1 MSEVTPSGVLVG
13 LGELGVSVLVPGA
26 PGFAEAARPALAQY
40 EGVKPQVVVRAAS
53 AEDVSR
59 TLRFARERRMR
70 VVPRG
75 GGHCF
80 AGRSSTDGILLDL
93 GGLDSVSVSVSK
105 DGLATVGAGV
115 RLGPL
120 YDALDERGWTLPAGC
135 GATVGIAGLTLGG
148 GLGLLGRR
156 YGTTSDRLR
165 AAEVVLTDGRIVQ
178 CDEEREP
185 ELFWALRGAGGG
197 QFGVVTSLVFDAVP
211 SLDATR
217 IVLTWPAGSAAA
229 VISAWQVWAPDA
241 PDELNVS
248 LKVTATGTDGPQQI
262 VLFGA
267 MLGAEHQ
274 TAALMEEF
282 VRLAG
287 VAPASQSLALL
298 PYRVL
303 KGSLDDL
310 GQGTDDVPALMT
322 SKSGF
327 FRRSLPA
334 EAIDELLS
342 GLDADRRPGQH
353 RELNFT
359 PMGGAYNRV
368 KADATAFVHRSE
380 RFMVEHVVLHDGTT
394 TDWVRRS
401 WSRLQPWAS
410 GRVYPNFPDPELVD
424 WAEAY
429 HGGNHP
435 RLVRVKQSYDPDRL
449 LDFPQSV

>member
-1 MSEVTPSGVLVG
+1 M
-13 LGELGVSVLVPGA
+13 
-26 PGFAEAARPALAQY
+26 
-40 EGVKPQVVVRAAS
+40 
-53 AEDVSR
+53 
-59 TLRFARERRMR
+59 
-70 VVPRG
+70 
-75 GGHCF
+75 
-80 AGRSSTDGILLDL
+80 
-93 GGLDSVSVSVSK
+93 
-105 DGLATVGAGV
+105 
-115 RLGPL
+115 
-120 YDALDERGWTLPAGC
+120 
-135 GATVGIAGLTLGG
+135 
-148 GLGLLGRR
+148 
-156 YGTTSDRLR
+156 
-165 AAEVVLTDGRIVQ
+165 
-178 CDEEREP
+178 
-185 ELFWALRGAGGG
+185 
-197 QFGVVTSLVFDAVP
+197 VTSLVFDAVP

-229 VISAWQVWAPDA
+229 VIAAWQVWAPDA

-248 LKVTATGTDGPQQI
+248 LKVTATGTDGPQQT

-274 TAALMEEF
+274 AAALMEEF

-287 VAPASQSLALL
+287 VAPASQSLASL

-310 GQGTDDVPALMT
+310 GQGIDDLPALMA

-327 FRRSLPA
+327 FRRPLPA

-342 GLDADRRPGQH
+342 GLDAERRPGQH

-380 RFMVEHVVLHDGTT
+380 RFMVEHVELHDGTT

-401 WSRLQPWAS
+401 WSSLQPWGS
-410 GRVYPNFPDPELVD
+410 GRVYPNFPDPQLVD

-429 HGGNHP
+429 HGGNYP